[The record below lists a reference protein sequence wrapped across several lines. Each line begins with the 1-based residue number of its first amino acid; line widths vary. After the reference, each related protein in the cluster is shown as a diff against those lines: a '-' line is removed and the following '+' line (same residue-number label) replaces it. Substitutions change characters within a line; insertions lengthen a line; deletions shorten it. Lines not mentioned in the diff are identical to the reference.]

1 MVTSTSGLLWT
12 IKKQSMLLLCNQS
25 EYLLSRYNKKL
36 KCHKTHN
43 AYIFMTVTFS
53 PCKRT
58 AWSQKKGKK
67 FVVEEHHVE
76 GIAGCISFHDGVGT
90 ISPFQKM
97 KIQGKCKCCALPRVG
112 LGSFLL
118 VPSWPSYLLVMCT
131 FLCSLY
137 S

>member
-1 MVTSTSGLLWT
+1 MVTGTPGLLWT
-12 IKKQSMLLLCNQS
+12 IKKQ
-25 EYLLSRYNKKL
+25 YNKKP
-36 KCHKTHN
+36 KRHKTHN
-43 AYIFMTVTFS
+43 AHISMTVTFS

-67 FVVEEHHVE
+67 FVREEHPVG

-97 KIQGKCKCCALPRVG
+97 KIQGKRKCCALPRVG

-118 VPSWPSYLLVMCT
+118 VPSWSFYLLVMCT
-131 FLCSLY
+131 FLCSLC
-137 S
+137 